1 MCLYTYKVE
10 KEREGGGGGFRAV
23 TAFSFRKKVQTVS
36 KISKIPEEQRE
47 NGSSMTYNDEADQ
60 KRHRRLLRQQQ
71 LL

>member
-1 MCLYTYKVE
+1 MYRHSTVDQ
-10 KEREGGGGGFRAV
+10 REGRGGGFLAF

-36 KISKIPEEQRE
+36 KISKIPEEKRE